1 MHKPAR
7 PTWLLFAVCVGAPL
21 LVGFLGSL
29 ATRSAIPTWYAHLTE
44 PPLTPPSWA
53 FGVVWTVLY
62 VMMGWASYLVVRQG
76 VSRPRVRPAIT
87 FYVPQLVLNGVWSPV
102 FFGLRAPWAALAV
115 IVLLVPALWV
125 TMVLFRRV
133 SHAAG
138 LLLVPYLAWV
148 CFATYL
154 NAGFAWLN
162 R

>member
-7 PTWLLFAVCVGAPL
+7 PTWLLFVVCVGAPL

-29 ATRSAIPTWYAHLTE
+29 ATRSAIASWYAGLVK
-44 PPLTPPSWA
+44 PPLTPPSWT

-62 VMMGWASYLVVRQG
+62 VMMGVASYLVVRRG
-76 VSRPRVRPAIT
+76 VSRPGVRPAMT
-87 FYVPQLVLNGVWSPV
+87 FYVLQLVLNGVWSPV
-102 FFGLRAPWAALAV
+102 FFGLRAPWVALGI
-115 IVLLVPALWV
+115 IVVLVPAVWV

-133 SHAAG
+133 SRGAG
-138 LLLVPYLAWV
+138 VLLVPYLAWV